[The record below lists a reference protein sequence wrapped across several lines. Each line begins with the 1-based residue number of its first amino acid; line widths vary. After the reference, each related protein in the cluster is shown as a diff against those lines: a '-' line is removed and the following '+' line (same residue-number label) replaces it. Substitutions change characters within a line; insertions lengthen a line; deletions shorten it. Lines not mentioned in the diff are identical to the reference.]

1 MNKPLD
7 IIIPVYNAY
16 EHLQR
21 CLDSVFANLEPE
33 CGVILIDDAS
43 SDARISQLFVDL
55 QTRALPRLRL
65 YKNPSNLGFVK
76 TANRGMSL
84 SEHDIILLNSDT
96 IVTSRWLTKMQRCAA
111 SSPRIG
117 TITPFSNNA
126 EICSFPEICQDNDT
140 YDAEAVNFA
149 LEQAALPLY
158 PDLPTSVGFCMFIR
172 RTLIKK
178 IGLFDEETFGLG
190 YGEEND
196 FCMRAA
202 KAGFRNV
209 LCDDTFIAH
218 VGNRSFAS
226 DKQTLCAENMRKLL
240 AKHPGYMKD
249 VTAFIGRDPVAPIRE
264 MAKSFMN
271 LSGEPVLRP
280 GVLHVLHGRK
290 GGTEN
295 HIRGLIAAEREFAR
309 HYLLITMG
317 GKWELEDNSGTTVVR
332 YHFEHYTD
340 ELWADFLGGI
350 CTTFHINLCHIHHL
364 SGCRDG
370 LLEAFSG
377 LNIPYGF
384 TVHDFYLAC
393 PTINLLNPS
402 GIFCGAETEAGHCQT
417 CLSQQPMFENISIE
431 KWRTTHRKFLQN
443 AQFLIAPSVW
453 VAETFQ
459 RYFPDTNLRI
469 IPHGVVAHH
478 GVSEACSAFLLP
490 RDHFYHVGVLGAIG
504 PVKGA
509 RRLESLV
516 ARTKARNLPL
526 RWIVIGYLDRQFLPY
541 QDKDKIL
548 TIHGHYDEK
557 NIQALLDHYR
567 ITLVVFPS
575 AGPEAFSYTL
585 SEAWAAGRAVLV
597 PPIGALG
604 ERVSMTGAGWL
615 MQDWQNEDSILEQIM
630 DILHA
635 KHEPEFH
642 ARAKAASTVA
652 HDSVPDMA
660 RATLA
665 VYATTAS
672 SAKLIT
678 KPMAKNR
685 LYEAAKNALSES
697 RVVSSPSI
705 FRSTLTSALHVA
717 LRFRYSR
724 FGRWLYLNLP
734 LRWQQ
739 MLKQRLLQN

>member
-1 MNKPLD
+1 MSKPLD

-16 EHLQR
+16 EYLAQ
-21 CLDSVFANLEPE
+21 CLESVFANMEPD
-33 CGVILIDDAS
+33 CGVILVDDGS
-43 SDARISQLFVDL
+43 TDLRISQLFLDL
-55 QTRALPRLRL
+55 EKRALPYLRL
-65 YKNPSNLGFVK
+65 FKNQTNQGFVK
-76 TANRGMSL
+76 TANRGMAL
-84 SEHDIILLNSDT
+84 SERDIILLNSDT
-96 IVTSRWLTKMQRCAA
+96 IVTQRWLTKMRRCAD
-111 SSPRIG
+111 SNPRIG

-126 EICSFPEICQDNDT
+126 EICSFPEICQDNDL

-158 PDLPTSVGFCMFIR
+158 PDLPTAVGFCMFIR

-178 IGLFDEETFGLG
+178 IGFFDEATFGLG

-226 DKQTLCAENMRKLL
+226 DKQALCEENMGKLL
-240 AKHPGYMKD
+240 AKHPKYMKD
-249 VTAFIGRDPVAPIRE
+249 VTAFIGRDPIAPIRE

-271 LSGEPVLRP
+271 LSGEQMRP
-280 GVLHVLHGRK
+280 GILHVLHGRK

-295 HIRGLIAAEREFAR
+295 HIRGLIAAERESAR

-317 GKWELEDNSGTTVVR
+317 GNWELEDNSGTTVVR

-350 CTTFHINLCHIHHL
+350 CSTFRINLCHIHHL

-402 GIFCGAETEAGHCQT
+402 GTFCGAETEAGHCQA

-478 GVSEACSAFLLP
+478 GAAEACSAFLLP
-490 RDHFYHVGVLGAIG
+490 QDHFYHVGVLGAIG

-526 RWIVIGYLDRQFLPY
+526 RWIVIGYLDRQFLPH

-548 TIHGHYDEK
+548 TIHGQYDEK
-557 NIQALLDHYR
+557 NVQALLDHYR
-567 ITLVVFPS
+567 IGLVIFPS

-604 ERVSMTGAGWL
+604 ERVSKAGAGWL
-615 MQDWQNEDSILEQIM
+615 MREWQNEDSILDQVM
-630 DILHA
+630 DILHSEN
-635 KHEPEFH
+635 EPEFQ
-642 ARAKAASTVA
+642 ACVEAAKAVSHSGV
-652 HDSVPDMA
+652 SDMA
-660 RATLA
+660 RVTLG
-665 VYATTAS
+665 VYDTVGPQAQLVA
-672 SAKLIT
+672 

-685 LYEAAKNALSES
+685 LFDAAKNAIEGR
-697 RVVSSPSI
+697 RVTQARKNFKSV
-705 FRSTLTSALHVA
+705 TTSFLHLA
-717 LRFRYSR
+717 LRFRYTR
-724 FGRWLYLNLP
+724 PGRWLYLNLP
-734 LRWQQ
+734 MRWQQ
-739 MLKQRLLQN
+739 ALKQRLLQS